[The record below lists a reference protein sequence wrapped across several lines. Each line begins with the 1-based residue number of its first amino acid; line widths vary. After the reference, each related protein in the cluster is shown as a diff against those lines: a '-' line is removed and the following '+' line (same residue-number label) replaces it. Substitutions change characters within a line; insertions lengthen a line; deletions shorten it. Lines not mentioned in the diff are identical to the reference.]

1 MAKRKPK
8 SPIAGRWNIL
18 SMTGWDQEYLHV
30 RGPAFIEFSPSHTG
44 EFHFG
49 YVQGQMECRNAEKHG
64 KPAVEFTWE
73 GADEMEPE
81 SGYGWA
87 ALEGDALV
95 GVLAFE
101 HGDESGFTAQ
111 RVEPRAKRSSRS

>member
-8 SPIAGRWNIL
+8 SPIEGRWNIL

-30 RGPAFIEFSPSHTG
+30 RGPAFIEFSPNNIG
-44 EFHFG
+44 KFHFG
-49 YVQGQMECRNAEKHG
+49 YVQGQMAYHGAEKGG

-73 GADEMEPE
+73 GVDEMEPE
-81 SGYGWA
+81 SGHGWA
-87 ALEGDALV
+87 APEGDALV

-101 HGDESGFTAQ
+101 HGDESGFKAQ
-111 RVEPRAKRSSRS
+111 RMEPRAKRTSQS